1 MIFETIEIIHIYQF
15 FLYTLME
22 LLDTPKATV
31 SKFKFD
37 FLTLKKPN
45 TILKTE
51 QYKHNNLSLNLR
63 PGGTIFKIPAS
74 ERPFDKMGSRSFAV
88 RILYYNPRYK

>member
-45 TILKTE
+45 TILKTA
-51 QYKHNNLSLNLR
+51 Q
-63 PGGTIFKIPAS
+63 
-74 ERPFDKMGSRSFAV
+74 
-88 RILYYNPRYK
+88 